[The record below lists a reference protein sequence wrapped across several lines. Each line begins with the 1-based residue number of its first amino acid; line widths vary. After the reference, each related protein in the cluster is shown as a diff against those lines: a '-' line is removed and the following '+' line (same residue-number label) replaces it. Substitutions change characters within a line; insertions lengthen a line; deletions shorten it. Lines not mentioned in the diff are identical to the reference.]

1 MKKLADRG
9 LRLLSEF
16 SIPLISGVVVA
27 LLWANVDPESHEALL
42 RWAPLTDAGV
52 SGVEWLDFHFLVN
65 DVFMAFFFGIAT
77 KEIVESVLP
86 GGALN
91 PPKKAVNPLL
101 ATLGGV
107 LGPIPVYVAF
117 VLLRGDS
124 SLVRGWGIPTATDIA
139 LAWLVARMV
148 FGKGHP
154 AVSFLLLL
162 AVADDAIGLGIIAVF
177 YPDPAQPVQ
186 PLWLLGVLA
195 AMLAAGG
202 LGKLRVRSPW
212 LYLIGPGLLS
222 WYALHAAHL
231 HPALALVAI
240 VPFMPHATHDEGLF
254 VHEDGAPEQR
264 DTLNRFER
272 AFRIPVDLGL
282 FAFGLANAAV
292 PLSGVGDATV
302 AVLLALLLGKTFGI
316 FGFSLFAQRLGFPL
330 PAGMTNRSLFVAGIT
345 GALGLTVALFV
356 AGVAFTDPG
365 LMGAAKMGAL
375 GSAVA
380 APLALL
386 VGRLLRVREL
396 DTTEEVGQ
404 QTLPATSSQPLS
416 AQVVT
421 DGA

>member
-1 MKKLADRG
+1 MNKLAHRG

-27 LLWANVDPESHEALL
+27 LIWANTAPESHEALL
-42 RWAPLTDAGV
+42 RWAPLTDLGV
-52 SGVEWLDFHFLVN
+52 DGVEWLDFHFLVN

-77 KEIVESVLP
+77 KEIVESILP

-91 PPKKAVNPLL
+91 PPRKAVNPLL

-107 LGPIPVYVAF
+107 LGPIIVYLVF
-117 VLLRGDS
+117 VLLRGDD
-124 SLVRGWGIPTATDIA
+124 SLTHGWGIPTATDIA

-177 YPDPAQPVQ
+177 YPDPSHPVQ
-186 PLWLLGVLA
+186 PLWLLAVLA
-195 AMLAAGG
+195 GMIAAGG
-202 LGKLRVRSPW
+202 LNKLKIHSPW
-212 LYLIGPGLLS
+212 PYLFGPGVLS
-222 WYALHAAHL
+222 WYALHSAHL

-254 VHEDGAPEQR
+254 VHEDGAPKQR
-264 DTLNRFER
+264 DTLNNFER
-272 AFRIPVDLGL
+272 AFRLPVDLGL

-292 PLSGVGDATV
+292 PLSGVGDATL
-302 AVLLALLLGKTFGI
+302 AVLIALLLGKTFGI
-316 FGFSLFAQRLGFPL
+316 FGFSLLAERFGFPL
-330 PAGMTNRSLFVAGIT
+330 PQGMNRRSLFVAGIT

-375 GSAVA
+375 GSAIA
-380 APLALL
+380 APLALIA
-386 VGRLLRVREL
+386 GRLLRVREV
-396 DTTEEVGQ
+396 DAVAKTKNQGPVVG
-404 QTLPATSSQPLS
+404 A
-416 AQVVT
+416 A
-421 DGA
+421 A

>member
-1 MKKLADRG
+1 MNKLAHRG

-27 LLWANVDPESHEALL
+27 LIWANVAPESHEALL
-42 RWAPLTDAGV
+42 RWSPLTDLGV
-52 SGVEWLDFHFLVN
+52 DGVEWLDFHFLVN

-91 PPKKAVNPLL
+91 PPRKAVNPLL

-107 LGPIPVYVAF
+107 LGPIAVYLVF
-117 VLLRGDS
+117 VLIRGDG
-124 SLVRGWGIPTATDIA
+124 SLTHGWGIPTATDIA

-177 YPDPAQPVQ
+177 YPDPAHPVQ
-186 PLWLLGVLA
+186 PLWLVAVLA
-195 AMLAAGG
+195 GMLAAGG
-202 LGKLRVRSPW
+202 LNKLNVKSPW
-212 LYLIGPGLLS
+212 LYLIGPGVLS
-222 WYALHAAHL
+222 WYALHSAHL

-254 VHEDGAPEQR
+254 VHQDGAPQQR
-264 DTLNRFER
+264 DTLNNFER
-272 AFRIPVDLGL
+272 AFRLPVDLGL

-292 PLSGVGDATV
+292 PLSGVGDATI
-302 AVLLALLLGKTFGI
+302 AVLVALLVGKTFGI
-316 FGFSLFAQRLGFPL
+316 FGFSLLAERFGFPL
-330 PAGMTNRSLFVAGIT
+330 PQGMNRRSLFVAGIT

-375 GSAVA
+375 GSAIA
-380 APLALL
+380 APVALIA
-386 VGRLLRVREL
+386 GRLLRVREV
-396 DTTEEVGQ
+396 DAVAKTENQGPVVG
-404 QTLPATSSQPLS
+404 A
-416 AQVVT
+416 A
-421 DGA
+421 A